1 MKKSTR
7 YNKEVIEREA
17 MLSVERGVISEPL
30 GAFIYQRCIEIA
42 GSAFITNGDKELK
55 QSLIDEAVMRVCEKF
70 LHYYKQ
76 GGSAAN
82 LIITMIYST
91 MTNTIVGLKWKDVY
105 GQRIK
110 GKVVCIENG
119 EKFTRLVKYVK
130 DDNIS
135 EKL

>member
-1 MKKSTR
+1 MQQDRIT
-7 YNKEVIEREA
+7 
-17 MLSVERGVISEPL
+17 EPL
-30 GAFIYQRCIEIA
+30 GAFIYQRAVEIS

-70 LHYYKQ
+70 LYYYKE

-91 MTNTIVGLKWKDVY
+91 MTNKIVGLKWKDVY

-119 EKFTRLVKYVK
+119 ERFTRLVKYIK

>member
-1 MKKSTR
+1 
-7 YNKEVIEREA
+7 
-17 MLSVERGVISEPL
+17 LSAERGRITEPL
-30 GAFIYQRCIEIA
+30 GSFIYQRAVEIA

-70 LHYYKQ
+70 LYYYKE

-91 MTNTIVGLKWKDVY
+91 MTNKIVGLKWKDVY

>member
-1 MKKSTR
+1 MKKNIR
-7 YNKEVIEREA
+7 YNKDAIEREA
-17 MLSVERGVISEPL
+17 IISAQEGRITEPL
-30 GAFIYQRCIEIA
+30 GFFIYQRAVEVA

-55 QSLIDEAVMRVCEKF
+55 QALIDEAVMRVCEKF
-70 LHYYKQ
+70 LHYYVEGK
-76 GGSAAN
+76 SAAN

-91 MTNTIVGLKWKDVY
+91 MTNKIVGLKWKDVY

-119 EKFTRLVKYVK
+119 EKFIKLVKYVK